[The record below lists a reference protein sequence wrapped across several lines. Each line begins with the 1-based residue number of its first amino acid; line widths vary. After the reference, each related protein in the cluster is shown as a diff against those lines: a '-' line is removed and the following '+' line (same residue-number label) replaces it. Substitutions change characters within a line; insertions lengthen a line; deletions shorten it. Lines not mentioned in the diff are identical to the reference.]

1 MPNHA
6 QVTLVGHLGRDP
18 QTKHVPSGESVTEFS
33 IATSRKRKDGES
45 TTWWRCAMWG
55 KRGEVIARYLKKGD
69 PILVS
74 GEPHMRPWTDNTGAE
89 RQSLEVDVREF
100 AFIGGKG
107 EQQSAPPQ
115 QRQASQ
121 RMDAGNRA
129 SMAAQA
135 PGGAPE
141 DFDDDIPF

>member
-6 QVTLVGHLGRDP
+6 QCTIVGHLGSDP
-18 QTKHVPSGESVTEFS
+18 ATKQTPGGDSVTEFS
-33 IATSRKRKDGES
+33 VATSRKRKDGES

-55 KRGEVIARYLKKGD
+55 KRGETIAKYLKKGD

-74 GEPHMRPWTDNTGAE
+74 GEPHIRPWTDNTGAQ
-89 RQSLEVDVREF
+89 RQSLEVDVRDF
-100 AFIGGKG
+100 AFVGGKG
-107 EQQSAPPQ
+107 DQQAAP
-115 QRQASQ
+115 RQTSE

-135 PGGAPE
+135 PAGATD
-141 DFDDDIPF
+141 DFDSEIPF